1 MKKWFACLAVAG
13 LLFSAGVGVSHAES
27 WYPLNTD
34 ADGRTGYID
43 NDTVEKDD
51 AQAKLKFKDLLTLV
65 VSTLSILLQFN
76 RAAKTAK
83 LLEMKAYNPAGYMI
97 GGQTYDNTEIQIQEG
112 SNLDQ
117 VYHLIW

>member
-13 LLFSAGVGVSHAES
+13 LLFSAGVGVSYAES

-51 AQAKLKFKDLLTLV
+51 AQAKLNLKIVDP
-65 VSTLSILLQFN
+65 SGDHSIYTLQFN

-83 LLEMKAYNPAGYMI
+83 LLEMKVYNPAGYMI
-97 GGQTYDNTEIQIQEG
+97 GGQTYDNTDIQIQEG
-112 SNLDQ
+112 SNLDH

>member
-51 AQAKLKFKDLLTLV
+51 AQAKLNLKIVDP
-65 VSTLSILLQFN
+65 SGDHSI
-76 RAAKTAK
+76 
-83 LLEMKAYNPAGYMI
+83 YNVAIQSCCKNSKIAGDESI
-97 GGQTYDNTEIQIQEG
+97 QSSRLYDWWPNIRQYRHTNTRRQ
-112 SNLDQ
+112 
-117 VYHLIW
+117 

>member
-27 WYPLNTD
+27 WYALDTD
-34 ADGRTGYID
+34 QAGRTGYID
-43 NDTVEKDD
+43 NDSVDKND
-51 AQAKLKFKDLLTLV
+51 ARATLRLKIVDPNGDH
-65 VSTLSILLQFN
+65 SIYTMTFN

-112 SNLDQ
+112 SNLDH

>member
-1 MKKWFACLAVAG
+1 VVAG

-34 ADGRTGYID
+34 ADSRTGYID

-51 AQAKLKFKDLLTLV
+51 AQAKLNLKIVDP
-65 VSTLSILLQFN
+65 SGNHSIYTLQFN
-76 RAAKTAK
+76 CATKTAK
-83 LLEMKAYNPAGYMI
+83 LLEMKVYNPAGYII
-97 GGQTYDNTEIQIQEG
+97 GGQTYDNTDIQTQEE
-112 SNLDQ
+112 SNLDY

>member
-13 LLFSAGVGVSHAES
+13 LLFSAGVGMSHAES

-51 AQAKLKFKDLLTLV
+51 AQAKLNLKIVDP
-65 VSTLSILLQFN
+65 SGDHSIYTLQFN

>member
-1 MKKWFACLAVAG
+1 MLVWACLMLKVG
-13 LLFSAGVGVSHAES
+13 ILLILMRMVVLVTS
-27 WYPLNTD
+27 
-34 ADGRTGYID
+34 D

-51 AQAKLKFKDLLTLV
+51 AQAKLNLKIVDP
-65 VSTLSILLQFN
+65 SGDHSIYTLQFN

-112 SNLDQ
+112 SNLDH

>member
-1 MKKWFACLAVAG
+1 M
-13 LLFSAGVGVSHAES
+13 GVSHAES

-51 AQAKLKFKDLLTLV
+51 AQAKLNLKIVDLV
-65 VSTLSILLQFN
+65 VIAIYTLQFN

-97 GGQTYDNTEIQIQEG
+97 GAKHTTIQKYKYKKEVI
-112 SNLDQ
+112 
-117 VYHLIW
+117 

>member
-51 AQAKLKFKDLLTLV
+51 AQAKLNLKIVDLAVITLF
-65 VSTLSILLQFN
+65 ILCNLIVLQRLRN
-76 RAAKTAK
+76 CSR
-83 LLEMKAYNPAGYMI
+83 
-97 GGQTYDNTEIQIQEG
+97 
-112 SNLDQ
+112 
-117 VYHLIW
+117 

>member
-1 MKKWFACLAVAG
+1 MKKWFVCLAVAG

-34 ADGRTGYID
+34 A
-43 NDTVEKDD
+43 VEKDD
-51 AQAKLKFKDLLTLV
+51 AQAKLNLKIVDP
-65 VSTLSILLQFN
+65 SDDHSIYTFQFN

-83 LLEMKAYNPAGYMI
+83 LLEKKVYNPAGYII
-97 GGQTYDNTEIQIQEG
+97 GGQIYDNTDIQIQEE
-112 SNLDQ
+112 SNLDY

>member
-1 MKKWFACLAVAG
+1 M
-13 LLFSAGVGVSHAES
+13 LFSAGVGVSHAES

-51 AQAKLKFKDLLTLV
+51 AQAKLNLKIVDL
-65 VSTLSILLQFN
+65 SGNHSIYILQFN
-76 RAAKTAK
+76 RATKTAK
-83 LLEMKAYNPAGYMI
+83 LHEMKVYNLAGYII
-97 GGQTYDNTEIQIQEG
+97 GGQTYDNTDIQIQEEN
-112 SNLDQ
+112 NLDY

>member
-13 LLFSAGVGVSHAES
+13 LLFGAGVGVSHAES

-51 AQAKLKFKDLLTLV
+51 AQAKLNLKIVDP
-65 VSTLSILLQFN
+65 SGDHSIYTLQFN

-83 LLEMKAYNPAGYMI
+83 LARDEKHTIHQAI
-97 GGQTYDNTEIQIQEG
+97 
-112 SNLDQ
+112 
-117 VYHLIW
+117 